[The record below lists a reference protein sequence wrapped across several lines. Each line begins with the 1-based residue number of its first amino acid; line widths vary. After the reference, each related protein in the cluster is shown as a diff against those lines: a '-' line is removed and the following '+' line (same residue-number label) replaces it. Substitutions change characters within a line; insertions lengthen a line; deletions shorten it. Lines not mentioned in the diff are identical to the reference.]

1 MRKKL
6 TLITV
11 PWNLY
16 ADDMQLYIN
25 ELLGH
30 CRRKVTTVFVVNTV
44 GIEMH
49 FLLIILLLEQQNSAE
64 CESRKLQ
71 MNLVGLS
78 A

>member
-1 MRKKL
+1 VRKKL

-11 PWNLY
+11 PWNFY

-30 CRRKVTTVFVVNTV
+30 CRTKVTTVFVVNTV

-49 FLLIILLLEQQNSAE
+49 FLLIILLLEQQNSADA
-64 CESRKLQ
+64 RAANYK
-71 MNLVGLS
+71 
-78 A
+78 